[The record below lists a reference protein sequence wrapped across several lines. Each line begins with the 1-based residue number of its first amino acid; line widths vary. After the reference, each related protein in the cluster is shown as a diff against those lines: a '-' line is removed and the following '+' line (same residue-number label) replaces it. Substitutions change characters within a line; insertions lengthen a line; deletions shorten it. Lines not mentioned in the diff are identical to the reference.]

1 MEKKHMEN
9 MEKKKTAQIMKKEND
24 RQTTTTLDKSS
35 QLAAIYVSQEAKQEV
50 SILKQ
55 IEACQKFLNS
65 KGLKFSGD
73 LFLAKDESEFTDDLI
88 SSCVRSHR
96 FHYLSSYLL
105 FQGQSKGHFIVL
117 VTCWDARNFLT
128 KSSQINRT

>member
-24 RQTTTTLDKSS
+24 RQTTMTLDKSS

-65 KGLKFSGD
+65 QGLKFSGD

-88 SSCVRSHR
+88 SRLC
-96 FHYLSSYLL
+96 
-105 FQGQSKGHFIVL
+105 
-117 VTCWDARNFLT
+117 
-128 KSSQINRT
+128 

>member
-1 MEKKHMEN
+1 MILQKN
-9 MEKKKTAQIMKKEND
+9 A
-24 RQTTTTLDKSS
+24 

-65 KGLKFSGD
+65 HELKFSGD

-88 SSCVRSHR
+88 AGCVRSHR
-96 FHYLSSYLL
+96 FHYLASYLL
-105 FQGQSKGHFIVL
+105 FQGQSKGHYIGMVI
-117 VTCWDARNFLT
+117 CWDARNFLR